1 MADNIADVAKDG
13 STKKLTDPASPTAQF
28 ISLLGDYDFTIPVEA
43 NFFID
48 FSFDKYP
55 ELLNLISQI
64 DSSSIDS
71 AIEPNSYGV
80 QRAQQS
86 LNNLMQRYK
95 ENHFIFAQDVTIP
108 GENVAIKKLG
118 VSDNNVAGV
127 FLPLPTLNN
136 RAVQNT
142 VKLSIL
148 ETNTS
153 FLDSIVRPWI
163 ICTSLYGLYSRTAN
177 SKQNI
182 KLPFF
187 QVIQLDNSN
196 QYRKVIT
203 FNNAVPVSMGSSRLS
218 YGTNGSTQTKI
229 IETEWLFSDYSIS
242 IDT

>member
-1 MADNIADVAKDG
+1 MADNIADPV
-13 STKKLTDPASPTAQF
+13 SPTARF
-28 ISLLGDYDFTIPVEA
+28 KSLLGETDFLIPVEA
-43 NFFID
+43 NFCLD
-48 FSFDKYP
+48 FSFDKTP
-55 ELLNLISQI
+55 GLLDLIGQI
-64 DSSSIDS
+64 DSNSV
-71 AIEPNSYGV
+71 AIEPQSYEV
-80 QRAQQS
+80 QNAQQR

-142 VKLSIL
+142 VKISIL

-242 IDT
+242 INT